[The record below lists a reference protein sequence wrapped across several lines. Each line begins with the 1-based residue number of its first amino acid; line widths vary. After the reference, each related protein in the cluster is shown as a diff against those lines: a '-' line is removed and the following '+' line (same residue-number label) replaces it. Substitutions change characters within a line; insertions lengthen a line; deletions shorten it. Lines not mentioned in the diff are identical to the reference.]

1 MQNIFLLILIRGR
14 EPMLVLVLLD
24 ELFKFQLDIPALLS
38 LTQEPPKRAKNKGK
52 TTRTHFITLIL
63 LIFFPR
69 FYISLFK
76 TVGEY
81 SPITP
86 YKGVLRRREPRMT
99 RVVLDEWDKFQPDI
113 PATLPSVQAPP
124 KRAILLPVF
133 W

>member
-14 EPMLVLVLLD
+14 EPMLILVLLD
-24 ELFKFQLDIPALLS
+24 ELFKFQLDIPALLP
-38 LTQEPPKRAKNKGK
+38 LFQLPPKRAKNKGK

-86 YKGVLRRREPRMT
+86 YKGVLRRREPMRIP
-99 RVVLDEWDKFQPDI
+99 VVLDELYKYQKEI
-113 PATLPSVQAPP
+113 PAKLP
-124 KRAILLPVF
+124 
-133 W
+133 

>member
-14 EPMLVLVLLD
+14 EPMLILVLLD
-24 ELFKFQLDIPALLS
+24 ELFKFQLDIPALLP
-38 LTQEPPKRAKNKGK
+38 LFQLPPKRAKNKGK

-81 SPITP
+81 SPIIP
-86 YKGVLRRREPRMT
+86 YKGVLRRREPRLILAS
-99 RVVLDEWDKFQPDI
+99 LDEVSKAQEAAPASVPKFH
-113 PATLPSVQAPP
+113 LPP